1 MRISKLFGKT
11 LREVPAEAETASH
24 QLLLKSGMIQQVTT
38 GVYSY
43 LPLGWRALRRMEQV
57 IREEMD
63 AAGGQ
68 ELHMSVLQPYEMWQ
82 DSGRDVAFG
91 KSLFTLIDRRE
102 RKLALGPTHEEM
114 VTDLARRNVKSYRD
128 LPLMLYQIQTK
139 FRDEP
144 RPRGGLVRVR
154 EFTMK
159 DAYSFD
165 TDAEALD
172 VSYKKM
178 IQAYRNIYV
187 RCGLNAM
194 LIEAD
199 SGAIGGKDSHEFMVA
214 TEVGEDEV
222 VYCKSCGYVANVE
235 RASFV
240 KTKLAELE
248 EEEEEEEEKKKPL
261 PLEEVATP
269 GAKTIEEVASF
280 LGVPRSR
287 TLKAVFYSMDG
298 RLVFVTIR
306 GDLEVNEV
314 KLKNALK
321 GSELRLANDEEV
333 KAAGLVAGS
342 ASAIGLKGVKVVAD
356 DSITTGHNFVV
367 GANKDGYHLKNANY
381 PRDFKVDL
389 ISDIALARA
398 GHQCP
403 KCEAELMSERGI
415 EIGHV
420 FKLGTVFSQRQGAFF
435 IDRDGVQ
442 KPLVMGCYGIG
453 VGRLLAAVIEEN
465 HDDKGI
471 IWPLEIAPY
480 QVYLCALAPRIDEAA
495 VAEAAEKLYAE
506 LCREKFEVLFD
517 DRIESPGV
525 KFNDADLLGM
535 PVRLTVSRRTL
546 KSSSAEVKLRR
557 EKETGLVPLAG
568 VAEKLKALLK

>member
-1 MRISKLFGKT
+1 MRLSKLFGKT

-24 QLLLKSGMIQQVTT
+24 QLLLKAGMMQQVTA
-38 GVYSY
+38 GIYSY
-43 LPLGWRALRRMEQV
+43 LPLGWRALRKIEQI

-63 AAGGQ
+63 VAGGQ
-68 ELHMSVLQPYEMWQ
+68 ELHMPVLQPLEIWEA
-82 DSGRDVAFG
+82 SGRDLAFG
-91 KSLFTLIDRRE
+91 KSLFTVQDRRE
-102 RKLALGPTHEEM
+102 RRLVLGPTHEEM
-114 VTDLARRNVKSYRD
+114 ITDLARRNVKSYRD

-159 DAYSFD
+159 DCYSFD
-165 TDAEALD
+165 TDAETLD

-178 IQAYRNIYV
+178 VQAYKNIYA
-187 RCGLNAM
+187 RCGLNAV

-214 TEVGEDEV
+214 TEVGEDEII
-222 VYCKSCGYVANVE
+222 YCSVCDCAANAE

-240 KTKLAELE
+240 KAKLDE
-248 EEEEEEEEKKKPL
+248 EPL
-261 PLEEVATP
+261 KLLEEVATP
-269 GAKTIEEVASF
+269 GAKTIEEVANF
-280 LGVPRSR
+280 LGVPRSC
-287 TLKAVFYSMDG
+287 TLKAVFYSVDAEM
-298 RLVFVTIR
+298 VFVIIR

-314 KLKNALK
+314 KLRNVLK
-321 GSELRLANDEEV
+321 CAELRLANDDEV

-342 ASAIGLKGVKVVAD
+342 ASAVGLKGIKIVAD
-356 DSITTGHNFVV
+356 DSIALGHNFVV
-367 GANKDGYHLKNANY
+367 GANKDGYHLKNANC

-389 ISDIALARA
+389 VADIALAKA
-398 GHQCP
+398 GHRCA
-403 KCEAELMSERGI
+403 KCSGELRSMRGI

-420 FKLGTVFSQRQGAFF
+420 FKLGTVFSQRQEAFYL
-435 IDRDGVQ
+435 DRDGVQ
-442 KPLVMGCYGIG
+442 KPMVMGCYGIG
-453 VGRLLAAVIEEN
+453 VGRLLAAVIEQN

-471 IWPLEIAPY
+471 IWPTQIAPY
-480 QVYLCALAPRIDEAA
+480 QVYLCGLNIDEPA
-495 VAEAAEKLYAE
+495 VAEAAEKLYGE
-506 LCREKFEVLFD
+506 LSQKVYEVLFD
-517 DRIESPGV
+517 DRNESPGV

-557 EKETGLVPLAG
+557 AKDIELVPLG
-568 VAEKLKALLK
+568 RVAERLEVLLK

>member
-1 MRISKLFGKT
+1 MRISNLFGKT

-24 QLLLKSGMIQQVTT
+24 RLLLKAGMIQQLTA

-43 LPLGWRALRRMEQV
+43 LPLGWRALRKMEQV
-57 IREEMD
+57 IREEMN
-63 AAGGQ
+63 AVGGQ
-68 ELHMSVLQPYEMWQ
+68 ELHMPVLQPYEMWQ
-82 DSGRDVAFG
+82 ESGRDVAFG

-165 TDAEALD
+165 ADAEALD

-240 KTKLAELE
+240 KTKLAEESL
-248 EEEEEEEEKKKPL
+248 L

-269 GAKTIEEVASF
+269 GAKTIEEVANF
-280 LGVPRSR
+280 LSVPKNR
-287 TLKAVFYSMDG
+287 TLKAVFYSTDG
-298 RLVFVTIR
+298 GLVFVTIR

-314 KLKNALK
+314 KLKNSLK
-321 GSELRLANDEEV
+321 CSELRLANDEEV
-333 KAAGLVAGS
+333 RKAGLVAGS
-342 ASAIGLKGVKVVAD
+342 ASAAGLRGIRIVAD
-356 DSITTGHNFVV
+356 DSITTGRNFVV

-381 PRDFKVDL
+381 PRDFKADL
-389 ISDIALARA
+389 IADIALAKA
-398 GHQCP
+398 GYQCL
-403 KCEAELMSERGI
+403 KCGSELMSMRGI
-415 EIGHV
+415 EIGHI
-420 FKLGTVFSQRQGAFF
+420 FKLGIVFSQKQGAFF

-453 VGRLLAAVIEEN
+453 IGRLLAAVIELN
-465 HDDKGI
+465 HDEKGI
-471 IWPLEIAPY
+471 IWPVQVAPY
-480 QVYLCALAPRIDEAA
+480 QVYLCALGMDEAA

-506 LCREKFEVLFD
+506 LSRKGFEVLFD
-517 DRIESPGV
+517 DRTESPGV

-557 EKETGLVPLAG
+557 EKETELVPLAG
-568 VAEKLKALLK
+568 VTEKLEALLK